1 MRVLVTGAR
10 GMLAR
15 ALLRELERRGHEVVG
30 LGRDALDVTD
40 ADAVERAVREWVP
53 DVVVQCAA
61 YTRVD
66 DAETDEAAAFAVNA
80 EGTRNVA
87 RACRAVGA
95 RLVYPSTDYVFD
107 GRASSPY
114 RPDHPPAPLNAY
126 GRSKLAGEEAAREAG
141 DWVVART
148 SWLYGAGGRNFVST
162 ILRRAME
169 GTPLRVVDDQR
180 GTPTWTGALAV
191 TLVGL
196 LEADVPSG
204 IYHTTGRGETTWY
217 GFAREAL
224 RLAGIDADIVPVP
237 TEAFPTPA
245 RRPRYSVLDCSST
258 EAVVG
263 PLPDWRDALR
273 AAIAEGG
280 LV

>member
-1 MRVLVTGAR
+1 VRVLVTGAR

-40 ADAVERAVREWVP
+40 ADAVERAVREWAP

-66 DAETDEAAAFAVNA
+66 DAETDEATAFAVNA

-87 RACRAVGA
+87 RACRVIGA

-107 GRASSPY
+107 GRATSPY

-126 GRSKLAGEEAAREAG
+126 GRSKLAGEAAAREAG
-141 DWVVART
+141 DWIIART

-180 GTPTWTGALAV
+180 GTPTWTGTLAV
-191 TLVGL
+191 TLAGL

-263 PLPDWRDALR
+263 PLPDWREAL
-273 AAIAEGG
+273 AKALAEA
-280 LV
+280 L

>member
-40 ADAVERAVREWVP
+40 ADAVERAVREWAP

-87 RACRAVGA
+87 RACRAVGT

-114 RPDHPPAPLNAY
+114 RPDHPTAPLNAY
-126 GRSKLAGEEAAREAG
+126 GRSKLAGEAAAREAG
-141 DWVVART
+141 DWIVART

>member
-1 MRVLVTGAR
+1 
-10 GMLAR
+10 MLAR
-15 ALLRELERRGHEVVG
+15 ALIPELERRGHEVIG

-66 DAETDEAAAFAVNA
+66 DAETDEATAFAVNA

-107 GRASSPY
+107 GGASSPY
-114 RPDHPPAPLNAY
+114 RPDHPTAPLNAY
-126 GRSKLAGEEAAREAG
+126 GRSKLAGEAAAREAG
-141 DWVVART
+141 DWIIART

-162 ILRRAME
+162 ILRRALE

-180 GTPTWTGALAV
+180 GTPTWTGTLAV
-191 TLVGL
+191 TLAGL

-258 EAVVG
+258 EEVVG
-263 PLPDWRDALR
+263 PLPHWHDALG

>member
-1 MRVLVTGAR
+1 MRVFVTGAN

-15 ALLRELERRGHEVVG
+15 ALIRELERRGHDAVAF
-30 LGRDALDVTD
+30 GRDALDVTD
-40 ADAVERAVREWVP
+40 AAAVERVVRESAP
-53 DVVVQCAA
+53 DAVVQCAA

-66 DAETDEAAAFAVNA
+66 DAETDEATAYAVNA

-107 GRASSPY
+107 GRSSTPY
-114 RPDHPPAPLNAY
+114 RPDHAAAPLNAY

-141 DWVVART
+141 DWIVART

-162 ILRRAME
+162 ILRRAKE
-169 GTPLRVVDDQR
+169 GAPLRVVDDQR
-180 GTPTWTGALAV
+180 GTPTWTGTLAA
-191 TLVGL
+191 TLAGL
-196 LEADVPSG
+196 LEADAPPG
-204 IYHTTGRGETTWY
+204 IYHATGRGETTWY
-217 GFAREAL
+217 AFAREAL
-224 RLAGIDADIVPVP
+224 RLAGIEAEIVPVG

-245 RRPRYSVLDCSST
+245 RRPRYSVLDCTST
-258 EAVVG
+258 EEVVG

-273 AAIAEGG
+273 TALAEGG
-280 LV
+280 LI

>member
-15 ALLRELERRGHEVVG
+15 ALIPELERRGHEVIG

-66 DAETDEAAAFAVNA
+66 DAEADEAAAFAVNA

-169 GTPLRVVDDQR
+169 GVPLRVVDDQR
-180 GTPTWTGALAV
+180 GTPTWTGTLAV
-191 TLVGL
+191 TLAGL

-204 IYHTTGRGETTWY
+204 IYHTTGRGDTTW
-217 GFAREAL
+217 FAFACEAL
-224 RLAGIDADIVPVP
+224 RLAGIEAEIVPVP

>member
-40 ADAVERAVREWVP
+40 ADAVERAVREWAP

-66 DAETDEAAAFAVNA
+66 DAETDEATAFAVNA

-87 RACRAVGA
+87 RACRVIGA

-107 GRASSPY
+107 GRATSPY

-169 GTPLRVVDDQR
+169 GVPLRVVDDQR
-180 GTPTWTGALAV
+180 GTPTWTGTLAV
-191 TLVGL
+191 TLAGL

-204 IYHTTGRGETTWY
+204 IYHTTGRGDTTW
-217 GFAREAL
+217 FAFACEAL
-224 RLAGIDADIVPVP
+224 RLAGIEAEIVPVP

-263 PLPDWRDALR
+263 PLPDWREAL
-273 AAIAEGG
+273 AKAMAEG
-280 LV
+280 L

>member
-40 ADAVERAVREWVP
+40 ADAVERAVREWAP

-66 DAETDEAAAFAVNA
+66 DAETDEATAFAVNA

-87 RACRAVGA
+87 RACRVIGA

-107 GRASSPY
+107 GRATSPY

-126 GRSKLAGEEAAREAG
+126 GRSKLAGEAAAREAG
-141 DWVVART
+141 DWIIART

-180 GTPTWTGALAV
+180 GTPTWTGTLAV
-191 TLVGL
+191 TLAGL

-263 PLPDWRDALR
+263 PLPDWREAL
-273 AAIAEGG
+273 AKALAEA
-280 LV
+280 L

>member
-1 MRVLVTGAR
+1 VRVLVTGAR

-40 ADAVERAVREWVP
+40 ADAVERAVREWAP
-53 DVVVQCAA
+53 EVVVQCAA

-66 DAETDEAAAFAVNA
+66 DAETDEATAFAVNA

-87 RACRAVGA
+87 RACRVIGA

-126 GRSKLAGEEAAREAG
+126 GRSKLAGEAAAREAG
-141 DWVVART
+141 DWIIART

-180 GTPTWTGALAV
+180 GTPTWTGTLAV
-191 TLVGL
+191 TLAGL

-263 PLPDWRDALR
+263 PLPDWREALR

>member
-15 ALLRELERRGHEVVG
+15 ALIPELERRGHEVIG

-66 DAETDEAAAFAVNA
+66 DAETDEATAFAVNA

-169 GTPLRVVDDQR
+169 GVPLRVVDDQR
-180 GTPTWTGALAV
+180 GTPTWTGTLAV
-191 TLVGL
+191 TLAGL

-224 RLAGIDADIVPVP
+224 RLAGIDADIVAIP

-245 RRPRYSVLDCSST
+245 RRPQYSVLDCSRT
-258 EAVVG
+258 EAIVG
-263 PLPDWRDALR
+263 RLPDWREAL
-273 AAIAEGG
+273 AKAMAEG
-280 LV
+280 L